1 MSKGIRPPEEDLLQ
15 LLDIILQSM
24 LLAETVE
31 DFQLKNIYNRQ
42 LIKNV
47 LNKAL
52 GVIIPIIEKDY
63 PLVFKAGEED
73 SKKIMN
79 TYQKL
84 IVFIRD
90 FNVPQK
96 EKLTQMI
103 EAYNCDK
110 KTMEATVHR
119 IIKKHNK

>member
-110 KTMEATVHR
+110 KIMEATVHR